1 MKKLLTP
8 LTALML
14 SLALFVPLAPAKTVR
29 IDEVAQDP
37 AAEEAAAYKAWF
49 EANQAKDYVKA
60 MELAKAYLEKF
71 PNGNATNVA
80 YLKKWIPQIRGYLFN
95 QAVTAGN
102 MGEMIR
108 LGKEALASDPDN
120 LDYLWVMIN
129 QIRAKELYASPP
141 NNSHAS
147 EYAEFSK
154 QAMRIVEAGKTPT
167 GAKDF
172 KKGSA
177 LAFLNYDLGTIESRN
192 KNVDKALEYNSKAA
206 SLDPAEPAY
215 FFACG
220 NLYQQKYAVA
230 AQKFQSFPEADQQ
243 AANEGKPDAKPEVK
257 AALDEANKHADAL
270 IDCWA
275 RYVALTTGKKEYD
288 PVRTNVEKELAKL
301 YNYRHPDS
309 PDGLQKLI
317 QQYRSGSSSPPQ
329 TATANSTVKP

>member
-1 MKKLLTP
+1 MKKMLT
-8 LTALML
+8 LIAALMF
-14 SLALFVPLAPAKTVR
+14 SAALFAPLAQAKTVR
-29 IDEVAQDP
+29 IDEVVQDP

-49 EANQAKDYVKA
+49 EANNAKDYAKA
-60 MELAKAYLEKF
+60 MELAKTYLEKF
-71 PNGNATNVA
+71 PNGNAQNVA

-108 LGKEALASDPDN
+108 LGKEALGSEPDN
-120 LDYLWVMIN
+120 LDYYWVMIN
-129 QIRAKELYASPP
+129 QLRAKELYATPP
-141 NNSHAS
+141 NNSHAA
-147 EYAEFSK
+147 EYGELAK
-154 QAMRIVEAGKTPT
+154 KAMSLIEAGKTPT
-167 GAKDF
+167 GVKDF

-177 LAFLNYDLGTIESRN
+177 QAFLNYDLGVIETRN
-192 KNVDKALEYNSKAA
+192 KNLDKALEYNTKAA
-206 SLDPAEPAY
+206 RLDPAEPAY

-288 PVRTNVEKELAKL
+288 TVRTNVEKELAKL

-317 QQYRSGSSSPPQ
+317 QQYRGGSSTPPQ
-329 TATANSTVKP
+329 NATANSSVKQ